1 MASAA
6 VSVRAW
12 VGGRLVGGSR
22 TSRALTRGGVKCLRR
37 SIDSFGVRGAKLA
50 ARRGHAWAAAAAA
63 GSSNRH
69 QVGRR
74 GGSESCACLEARV
87 GGVGVV
93 VGGSRVCRGP
103 ARGGVKCLRW
113 GRDSFDLRARE
124 WWVRGR
130 LGLHVIVVPVA
141 ADALSSS
148 FCACAS
154 GWAGGGLVPC
164 VQGTH

>member
-22 TSRALTRGGVKCLRR
+22 AYRALTRGGVKCLRR

-50 ARRGHAWAAAAAA
+50 ARRGRRRRRQAAATDSRWVGA
-63 GSSNRH
+63 GGVSH
-69 QVGRR
+69 
-74 GGSESCACLEARV
+74 ARV

-93 VGGSRVCRGP
+93 VG
-103 ARGGVKCLRW
+103 W
-113 GRDSFDLRARE
+113 
-124 WWVRGR
+124 
-130 LGLHVIVVPVA
+130 
-141 ADALSSS
+141 
-148 FCACAS
+148 
-154 GWAGGGLVPC
+154 VPC